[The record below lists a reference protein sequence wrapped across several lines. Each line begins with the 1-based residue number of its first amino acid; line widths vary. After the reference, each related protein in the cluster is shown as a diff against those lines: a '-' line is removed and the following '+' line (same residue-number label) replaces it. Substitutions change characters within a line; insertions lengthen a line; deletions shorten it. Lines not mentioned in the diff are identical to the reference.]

1 MNTAGDRLW
10 RPSALSHPQQGD
22 TSPHTAAYDVR
33 DIAAEKNQHMLQER
47 QSKTHRA
54 PLWPPPMLGMHPER
68 VRMQRTLRACSPMP
82 PMHERPPDT
91 QARHHGPKGVNT
103 KARRLA

>member
-1 MNTAGDRLW
+1 MNTADGGLW
-10 RPSALSHPQQGD
+10 RPSTRSHPQQD
-22 TSPHTAAYDVR
+22 DVLPHTAAKDVR
-33 DIAAEKNQHMLQER
+33 DIAAEKNQQMLQER

-54 PLWPPPMLGMHPER
+54 PSWPPPMLGMHPER
-68 VRMQRTLRACSPMP
+68 SCTQRTLRACSPMP

-91 QARHHGPKGVNT
+91 QARHHGPKGVNA